1 MSFFLY
7 FDLNKKKFINQLGS
21 ENFHCNFS
29 RPEILFAPEEYW
41 VNQVMMLASNIGKV
55 VLWKNLL
62 NLTSQCVGSRIL
74 QMEHIRWCCL

>member
-7 FDLNKKKFINQLGS
+7 FDHNKKNFINQLGS

-29 RPEILFAPEEYW
+29 RPEIHFAPEEYW

-55 VLWKNLL
+55 VL
-62 NLTSQCVGSRIL
+62 
-74 QMEHIRWCCL
+74 